1 MESCGGVAGS
11 SVSGGRTAGVPT
23 LLTELE
29 DDEDPILHEEDDDN
43 DENDQEVCG
52 KKFMS
57 WFTCF

>member
-43 DENDQEVCG
+43 DENDQEV
-52 KKFMS
+52 
-57 WFTCF
+57 